1 MADTGEDREI
11 RRRAN
16 ANEAEAIRESKKL
29 AEKAK
34 PRSAKMDAPQQGKK
48 KRSVQVSKLRS
59 TFAIAAFS

>member
-11 RRRAN
+11 KGRAN

-34 PRSAKMDAPQQGKK
+34 QRSEKRTFRSRV
-48 KRSVQVSKLRS
+48 KRSGRSKSRS
-59 TFAIAAFS
+59 